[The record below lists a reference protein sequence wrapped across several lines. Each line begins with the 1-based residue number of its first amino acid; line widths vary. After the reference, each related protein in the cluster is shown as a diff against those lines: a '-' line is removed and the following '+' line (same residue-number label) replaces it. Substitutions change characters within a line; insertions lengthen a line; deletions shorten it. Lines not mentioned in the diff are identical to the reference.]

1 MSDITPA
8 GTELKPGMTVR
19 VHNRIVETTA
29 KGEEKE
35 RIQIFEGIIL
45 GLRGGGQSRTFTIRK
60 ISHGIGVER
69 IFPINSPMIAKI
81 EAVRQAHVRR
91 AKLGYL
97 RTSKKRL
104 KETAILTL

>member
-104 KETAILTL
+104 KETAIVSV

>member
-1 MSDITPA
+1 MSEITPA

-19 VHNRIVETTA
+19 IHTRIIEPTA

-45 GLRGGGQSRTFTIRK
+45 GLRGAGKSRTFTVRK
-60 ISHGIGVER
+60 MSHGVGVER
-69 IFPINSPMIAKI
+69 IFPIHTPMIAKI

-97 RTSKKRL
+97 RTSKRRL
-104 KETAILTL
+104 REKAIVSV